1 MKQSYL
7 NDEIISIA
15 KKIYKIDLSGYKPSF
30 IDRRLKLIAMR
41 KGIFSA
47 RQFKDLIINSGE
59 FNHYL
64 EEEIPVHVT
73 SLFRDH
79 DFFNSLINQ
88 ITYQYNKSGILK
100 IWHPGCSD
108 GSEVYSM
115 AMLLESRMN
124 HIDFKLLG
132 TDISHESILTARS
145 GSLNCKNLH
154 EVQFLFRASGGKG
167 SVREHVIS
175 SANSFVIRQKLYD
188 KIRFSRH
195 VLGSDSKFTKFD
207 VIICRNMLMYYND
220 KAKEKIT
227 KDLYD
232 SLHTGGILA
241 IGKQESIHNLEITS
255 KLEVLDKKNK
265 IYKKLE

>member
-1 MKQSYL
+1 MKHSYL

-15 KKIYKIDLSGYKPSF
+15 QKIYQIDLSGYKPSF

-41 KGIFSA
+41 KGIFNA
-47 RQFKDLIINSGE
+47 QQFKDLIINSGE

-79 DFFNSLINQ
+79 DFFNSLIDQ
-88 ITYQYNKSGILK
+88 ISNQYNNSGTLK

-115 AMLLESRMN
+115 AMLMNSRMSN
-124 HIDFKLLG
+124 VEFKLLG
-132 TDISHESILTARS
+132 TDISHESIQTAKS
-145 GSLNCKNLH
+145 GSLNCKSLN
-154 EVQFLFRASGGKG
+154 EVQTLFRASGGKG
-167 SVREHVIS
+167 SVREYVVS
-175 SANSFVIRQKLYD
+175 SANSFVIRQKLYN
-188 KIRFSRH
+188 KVRFSRH

-207 VIICRNMLMYYND
+207 IIICRNMLMYYNH
-220 KAKEKIT
+220 KAKEKIM

-232 SLHTGGILA
+232 SLLTGGILA
-241 IGKQESIHNLEITS
+241 IGKHESIHDLEISS
-255 KLEVLDKKNK
+255 KLETLDKKNK
-265 IYKKLE
+265 IYKKIE

>member
-7 NDEIISIA
+7 NDEIITIA
-15 KKIYKIDLSGYKPSF
+15 KKVYKIDLSGYKPSF

-47 RQFKDLIINSGE
+47 RQFKELIINSGE

-79 DFFNSLINQ
+79 DFFNSLINH
-88 ITYQYNKSGILK
+88 ISDQYNIAGTLK

-115 AMLLESRMN
+115 AMLMESRMN
-124 HIDFKLLG
+124 HIRYKLLG
-132 TDISHESILTARS
+132 TDISHESILSARS
-145 GSLNCKNLH
+145 GSLNCTNLN
-154 EVQFLFRASGGKG
+154 EVQTLYRASGGKG
-167 SVREHVIS
+167 SIREHVIS
-175 SANSFVIRQKLYD
+175 SANSFIIRQKIYD

-195 VLGSDSKFTKFD
+195 ILGTDSKFTKFD
-207 VIICRNMLMYYND
+207 VIICRNMLMYYNEN
-220 KAKEKIT
+220 AKEKIT

-232 SLHTGGILA
+232 SLHKGGILA
-241 IGKQESIHNLEITS
+241 IGKNESIHELDIIKKFEII
-255 KLEVLDKKNK
+255 DKKNK
-265 IYKKLE
+265 IYKKID